1 MMSRRRFFLLM
12 TSAALHAAAVGALAV
27 IAGSGAGS
35 TLFVDLGAV
44 DLVAGAEGPAGEA
57 SPGKTA
63 AAVPRAKAP
72 GPARKAPAP
81 RTPAAAPPA
90 ASSAAPAEP
99 QPPPAAERFELSRE
113 APAPEGALR
122 AAEEPASS
130 ARAVHAAADGADSR
144 GGASGAAAEGAGLAG
159 AGGAG
164 ALPALAV
171 PGDGRGGV
179 PPAEYGR
186 YLARFRQR
194 IQEAL
199 VYPLAARRQGLS
211 GTVELEVL
219 MDLAGRIRGVQ
230 LVSSSSHSVL
240 DEAALETVRG
250 LAPLPLPEYLPRRP
264 LKIRLPVIFRLR

>member
-12 TSAALHAAAVGALAV
+12 TSAALHAAAVVALAV

-44 DLVAGAEGPAGEA
+44 DLVAGAEGPAGDA
-57 SPGKTA
+57 SPGRTA
-63 AAVPRAKAP
+63 AATPRAKAP
-72 GPARKAPAP
+72 GPARKAPVP
-81 RTPAAAPPA
+81 RAPAAALPA
-90 ASSAAPAEP
+90 VSSAVPAES
-99 QPPPAAERFELSRE
+99 QPPPAAEKFELSRE
-113 APAPEGALR
+113 APVPEGALR
-122 AAEEPASS
+122 AAEQPASS
-130 ARAVHAAADGADSR
+130 ARAVEAAADGADSR
-144 GGASGAAAEGAGLAG
+144 GGASRTAAEGGGVAG

-164 ALPALAV
+164 ALLALAV

-179 PPAEYGR
+179 PAEYGP

-219 MDLAGRIRGVQ
+219 MDPTGRIRGVQ
-230 LVSSSSHSVL
+230 LVSSSSHGVL

-264 LKIRLPVIFRLR
+264 LKIRLPVVYRLR

>member
-44 DLVAGAEGPAGEA
+44 DLVAGAESPAGAA
-57 SPGKTA
+57 SAGETA
-63 AAVPRAKAP
+63 AAAPRAKAP
-72 GPARKAPAP
+72 GPARKAPVPPA
-81 RTPAAAPPA
+81 PAAAPPA
-90 ASSAAPAEP
+90 ASSAVPAEAS
-99 QPPPAAERFELSRE
+99 PPPAAENFELSRE

-122 AAEEPASS
+122 VVEQPMSS
-130 ARAVHAAADGADSR
+130 ARAVEAAAADSH
-144 GGASGAAAEGAGLAG
+144 GGASRAAAEGGGVAG

-164 ALPALAV
+164 ALLARAG

-179 PPAEYGR
+179 PAEYGP
-186 YLARFRQR
+186 YLARFREH

-219 MDLAGRIRGVQ
+219 MDPTGRIRGVQ
-230 LVSSSSHSVL
+230 LVSSSSHGML
-240 DEAALETVRG
+240 DEAALETIRG
-250 LAPLPLPEYLPRRP
+250 LAPLPLPEHLPRRP
-264 LKIRLPVIFRLR
+264 LKIRLPVVFRLR